1 MAGAEGMDGSLCVS
15 CFGKYRDN
23 GGSREAWFS
32 AVPSVNR
39 MDVIVKGEKMKKIFK
54 GLLVSAM
61 AVVMTASMAMAGELS
76 VVTSQVDSN
85 LTEIQEAPADESV
98 QEAPVEESIQEE
110 QTTEAVGN
118 TNPLTGEDGYSDEA
132 VNHRPV
138 AVMINNHPDSYPQYN
153 IGQADV
159 IFEFV
164 VEHNLTRFLAV
175 FADYANVPYLV
186 SVRSYRYYFPAV
198 SSGFD
203 AIYVHWGADN
213 TKMDYYNSL
222 NLDSYDGMSNTYL
235 FGRDQE
241 RLDAGY
247 ALEHTSCLYGY
258 LLPDQL
264 AADGKRTTLKD
275 EYLGEAFNFVP
286 FGTVR
291 VPEEMTVNFANIEY
305 GQQSTQFTYNESTG
319 LYEKFA
325 NDNPQIDGISGEQLT
340 FENVLI
346 LYTEISARDDYPE
359 ADRKNLD
366 VFGGLDKDYAVG
378 YYLTEGHAEQIR
390 WAKADE
396 SSRLKFYDMDGNEI
410 TINRGKSY
418 ITYTYADSA
427 ELSDT
432 IPEAY
437 IQ

>member
-1 MAGAEGMDGSLCVS
+1 MV
-15 CFGKYRDN
+15 
-23 GGSREAWFS
+23 S

-39 MDVIVKGEKMKKIFK
+39 MDVIVKGEKMKKIFSF
-54 GLLVSAM
+54 LLVSI
-61 AVVMTASMAMAGELS
+61 MTIIAASSMSMASEDAQLS
-76 VVTSQVDSN
+76 VTTSRVDNN
-85 LTEIQEAPADESV
+85 LTEIQVVSADEEV
-98 QEAPVEESIQEE
+98 EAE
-110 QTTEAVGN
+110 QVTEAVGN
-118 TNPLTGEDGYSDEA
+118 TNPLTGEGGYSDEA
-132 VNHRPV
+132 VGNRPV
-138 AVMINNHPDSYPQYN
+138 AVMINNHPNSYPQYN
-153 IGQADV
+153 ISQADV
-159 IFEFV
+159 LFEVV
-164 VEHNLTRFLAV
+164 VEHDLTRFLAI
-175 FADYANVPYLV
+175 FADYENVPYLV
-186 SVRSYRYYFPAV
+186 SVRSYRYYFPAI
-198 SSGFD
+198 SNGFD
-203 AIYVHWGADN
+203 AFYIHWGED
-213 TKMDYYNSL
+213 TTQMDYYYSL
-222 NLDSYDGMSNTYL
+222 NLDAYDGLNNTYL
-235 FGRDQE
+235 FGRDQD

-247 ALEHTSCLYGY
+247 DLEHTSCFYGY
-258 LLPDQL
+258 LLPDQI
-264 AADGKRTTLKD
+264 ASDGKRTTLKD

-286 FGTVR
+286 YGTVR

-325 NDNPQIDGISGEQLT
+325 NDSPQIDGISGEQLT

-346 LYTEISARDDYPE
+346 LYTDITDREDEPE
-359 ADRKNLD
+359 VNRKNLD

-432 IPEAY
+432 IPEEY

>member
-1 MAGAEGMDGSLCVS
+1 MV
-15 CFGKYRDN
+15 
-23 GGSREAWFS
+23 S

-39 MDVIVKGEKMKKIFK
+39 MDVIVKGEKMKKIFSF
-54 GLLVSAM
+54 LLVSI
-61 AVVMTASMAMAGELS
+61 MTIIAASSMSMASEDAQLS
-76 VVTSQVDSN
+76 VTTSRVDNN
-85 LTEIQEAPADESV
+85 LTEIQVVSADEEV
-98 QEAPVEESIQEE
+98 EAE
-110 QTTEAVGN
+110 QVTEAVGN
-118 TNPLTGEDGYSDEA
+118 TNPLTGEGGYSDEA
-132 VNHRPV
+132 VGNRPV
-138 AVMINNHPDSYPQYN
+138 AVMINNHPNSYPQYN
-153 IGQADV
+153 ISQADV
-159 IFEFV
+159 LFEVV
-164 VEHNLTRFLAV
+164 VEHDLTRFLAI
-175 FADYANVPYLV
+175 FADYENVPYLV
-186 SVRSYRYYFPAV
+186 SVRSYRYYFPAI
-198 SSGFD
+198 SNGFD
-203 AIYVHWGADN
+203 AFYIHWGED
-213 TKMDYYNSL
+213 TTQMDYYYSL
-222 NLDSYDGMSNTYL
+222 NLDAYDGLNNTYL
-235 FGRDQE
+235 FGRDQD

-247 ALEHTSCLYGY
+247 DLEHTSCFYGY
-258 LLPDQL
+258 LLPDQI
-264 AADGKRTTLKD
+264 ASDGKRTTLKD

-325 NDNPQIDGISGEQLT
+325 NDSPQIDGISDEQLT

-346 LYTEISARDDYPE
+346 LYTDITDREDEPE
-359 ADRKNLD
+359 VNRKNLD

-432 IPEAY
+432 IPEEY

>member
-1 MAGAEGMDGSLCVS
+1 MAGAEGMNGSLCVS

-39 MDVIVKGEKMKKIFK
+39 MDVIVKGEKMKKIFSF
-54 GLLVSAM
+54 LLVSI
-61 AVVMTASMAMAGELS
+61 MTIIAASSMSMASEDAQLS
-76 VVTSQVDSN
+76 VTTSRVDNN
-85 LTEIQEAPADESV
+85 LTEIQVVSADEEV
-98 QEAPVEESIQEE
+98 EAE
-110 QTTEAVGN
+110 QVTEAVGN
-118 TNPLTGEDGYSDEA
+118 TNPLTGEGGYSDEA
-132 VNHRPV
+132 VGNRPV
-138 AVMINNHPDSYPQYN
+138 AVMINNHPNSYPQYN
-153 IGQADV
+153 ISQADV
-159 IFEFV
+159 LFEVV
-164 VEHNLTRFLAV
+164 VEHDLTRFLAI
-175 FADYANVPYLV
+175 FADYENVPYLV
-186 SVRSYRYYFPAV
+186 SVRSYRYYFPAI
-198 SSGFD
+198 SNGFD
-203 AIYVHWGADN
+203 AFYIHWGED
-213 TKMDYYNSL
+213 TTQMDYYYSL
-222 NLDSYDGMSNTYL
+222 NLDAYDGLNNTYL
-235 FGRDQE
+235 FGRDQD

-247 ALEHTSCLYGY
+247 DLEHTSCFYGY
-258 LLPDQL
+258 LLPDQI
-264 AADGKRTTLKD
+264 ASDGKRTTLKD

-325 NDNPQIDGISGEQLT
+325 NDSPQIDGISGEQLT

-346 LYTEISARDDYPE
+346 LYTDITDREDEPE
-359 ADRKNLD
+359 VNRKNLD

-396 SSRLKFYDMDGNEI
+396 NSRLKFYDMDGNEI

-432 IPEAY
+432 IPEEY

>member
-1 MAGAEGMDGSLCVS
+1 MV
-15 CFGKYRDN
+15 
-23 GGSREAWFS
+23 S

-39 MDVIVKGEKMKKIFK
+39 MDVIVKGEKMKKIFSF
-54 GLLVSAM
+54 LLVSI
-61 AVVMTASMAMAGELS
+61 MTIIAASSMSMASEDAQLS
-76 VVTSQVDSN
+76 VTTSRVDNN
-85 LTEIQEAPADESV
+85 LTEIQVVSADEEV
-98 QEAPVEESIQEE
+98 EAE
-110 QTTEAVGN
+110 QVTEAVGN
-118 TNPLTGEDGYSDEA
+118 TNPLTGEGGYSDEA
-132 VNHRPV
+132 VGNRPV
-138 AVMINNHPDSYPQYN
+138 AVMINNHPNSYPQYN
-153 IGQADV
+153 ISQADV
-159 IFEFV
+159 LFEVV
-164 VEHNLTRFLAV
+164 VEHDLTRFLAI
-175 FADYANVPYLV
+175 FADYENVPYLV
-186 SVRSYRYYFPAV
+186 SVRSYRYYFPAI
-198 SSGFD
+198 SNGFD
-203 AIYVHWGADN
+203 AFYIHWGED
-213 TKMDYYNSL
+213 TTQMDYYYSL
-222 NLDSYDGMSNTYL
+222 NLDAYDGLNNTYL
-235 FGRDQE
+235 FGRDQD

-247 ALEHTSCLYGY
+247 DLEHTSCFYGY
-258 LLPDQL
+258 LLPDQI
-264 AADGKRTTLKD
+264 ASDGKRTTLKD

-286 FGTVR
+286 YGTVR

-325 NDNPQIDGISGEQLT
+325 NDSPQIDGISGEQLT

-346 LYTEISARDDYPE
+346 LYTDITDREDEPE
-359 ADRKNLD
+359 VNRKNLD

-432 IPEAY
+432 IPEEY
-437 IQ
+437 NL

>member
-1 MAGAEGMDGSLCVS
+1 MAGAEGMNGSLCVS

-23 GGSREAWFS
+23 EESREAWFS

-39 MDVIVKGEKMKKIFK
+39 MDVIVKGEKMKKIFSF
-54 GLLVSAM
+54 LLVSI
-61 AVVMTASMAMAGELS
+61 MTIIAASSMSMASEDAQLS
-76 VVTSQVDSN
+76 VTTSRVDNN
-85 LTEIQEAPADESV
+85 LTEIQVVSADE
-98 QEAPVEESIQEE
+98 EVEVE
-110 QTTEAVGN
+110 QVTEAVGD
-118 TNPLTGEDGYSDEA
+118 TNPLTGEGGYSDEA
-132 VNHRPV
+132 VGNRPV
-138 AVMINNHPDSYPQYN
+138 AVMINNHPNSYPQYN
-153 IGQADV
+153 ISQADV
-159 IFEFV
+159 LFEVV
-164 VEHNLTRFLAV
+164 VEHDLTRFLAI
-175 FADYANVPYLV
+175 FADYENVPYLV
-186 SVRSYRYYFPAV
+186 SVRSYRYYFPAI
-198 SSGFD
+198 SNGFD
-203 AIYVHWGADN
+203 AFYIHWGED
-213 TKMDYYNSL
+213 TTQMDYYYSL
-222 NLDSYDGMSNTYL
+222 NLDAYDGLNNTYL
-235 FGRDQE
+235 FGRDQD

-247 ALEHTSCLYGY
+247 DLEHTSCFYGY
-258 LLPDQL
+258 LLPDQI
-264 AADGKRTTLKD
+264 ASDGKRTTLKD

-325 NDNPQIDGISGEQLT
+325 NDSPQIDGISGEQLT

-346 LYTEISARDDYPE
+346 LYTDITDREDEPE
-359 ADRKNLD
+359 VNRKNLD

-432 IPEAY
+432 IPEEY